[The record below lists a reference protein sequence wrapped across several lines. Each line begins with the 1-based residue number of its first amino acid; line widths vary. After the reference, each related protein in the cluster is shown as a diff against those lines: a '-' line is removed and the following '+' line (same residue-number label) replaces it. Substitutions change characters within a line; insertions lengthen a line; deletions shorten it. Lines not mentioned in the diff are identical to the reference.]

1 MFAVCERA
9 IDEQLRKGLK
19 DGAATVHLPEG
30 CERLIA
36 DLCRFYGAAGWEAHH
51 VGANLLE
58 FRRGTHCSGAWA
70 LGNNCKTCARCRLES
85 QGRRTL
91 RKPIRAVANHPMCCA
106 FERRRVAK
114 SRSSALAMESAPGEA
129 LDRKNATGQRTGGA
143 GMPPDPL
150 IERATQ
156 DTPSTTAPG

>member
-1 MFAVCERA
+1 MLRPDEVSDTPDEERARMFAVCERA

-58 FRRGTHCSGAWA
+58 FRRGASCKGAWA
-70 LGNNCKTCARCRLES
+70 LGNNCQTCWRCRATDP
-85 QGRRTL
+85 Q
-91 RKPIRAVANHPMCCA
+91 RKA
-106 FERRRVAK
+106 
-114 SRSSALAMESAPGEA
+114 
-129 LDRKNATGQRTGGA
+129 
-143 GMPPDPL
+143 
-150 IERATQ
+150 
-156 DTPSTTAPG
+156 